1 MWLMSAAW
9 RCHIIGDPFVKLGKL
24 LQGSAED
31 EQDEAEDEGE
41 EEEEEDAS
49 NIS

>member
-9 RCHIIGDPFVKLGKL
+9 RCHIIGDPFVKLGEL

-41 EEEEEDAS
+41 EEDAS